1 MPSFTNIGAYVD
13 SGTMVDTW
21 ATVGSCAQIGKN
33 VHLSGGVGI
42 GGVLEPPNALP
53 VVIEDEAIIGSR
65 SMIVEGARVGKGA
78 VVGVGHEPVRL
89 YAGHRRADRR
99 GDQQGAHPG
108 LVRRGRRHAPARVP
122 RRRRSGIPSVLV
134 LKRLEPGHATTSP
147 SSTTCCATTAS
158 MPDALPLDLFGD
170 VRALTAALVDV
181 ESVSGGE
188 KALADA
194 VESALAT
201 LPHLSVVRDGEA
213 VVARTELGH
222 AERVVIAGHLDTVPL
237 AGNLPSRVEGDLLY
251 GCGTSDMKSGVAV
264 ALKLAAAVPAP
275 GRDVTYVFYDC
286 EEIEAARNGLA
297 RLARTRPDL
306 LAGDFA
312 VLMEPTG
319 GEIEGGCQG
328 TLRAEIVTRG
338 RRAHSARSWHGVNA
352 VHAAEPVLARLNAYQ
367 AREPVVDGLAY
378 HEGLNAVGVSG
389 GVAGNVIPDECV
401 VTVNY
406 RFAPDRSLEEA
417 RDHVREVF
425 DGYEV
430 RFTDGADGARPG
442 LTHPVAAAFA
452 RAIGGTPRAKL
463 GWTDVSLFSAL
474 GVPAVNYGPG
484 DPNLAHQQGE
494 YVSLAAIVDCERR
507 MLAWLAPSAP

>member
-1 MPSFTNIGAYVD
+1 MP
-13 SGTMVDTW
+13 
-21 ATVGSCAQIGKN
+21 
-33 VHLSGGVGI
+33 
-42 GGVLEPPNALP
+42 E
-53 VVIEDEAIIGSR
+53 
-65 SMIVEGARVGKGA
+65 
-78 VVGVGHEPVRL
+78 
-89 YAGHRRADRR
+89 
-99 GDQQGAHPG
+99 
-108 LVRRGRRHAPARVP
+108 
-122 RRRRSGIPSVLV
+122 
-134 LKRLEPGHATTSP
+134 
-147 SSTTCCATTAS
+147 TA
-158 MPDALPLDLFGD
+158 PLDLTGD
-170 VRALTAALVDV
+170 VRALTAALVDI

-194 VESALAT
+194 VEAALAP
-201 LPHLSVVRDGEA
+201 LPHLTVVRDGEA
-213 VVARTELGH
+213 VVARTRLGRS
-222 AERVVIAGHLDTVPL
+222 ERVVIAGHLDTVPL

-264 ALKLAAAVPAP
+264 ALKLAAGVPSPA
-275 GRDVTYVFYDC
+275 RDVTYVFYDC

-297 RLARTRPDL
+297 RLGRTRPEL

-328 TLRAEIVTRG
+328 TLRARIVAEG

-352 VHAAEPVLARLNAYQ
+352 IHAVAPILARLNAYE

-378 HEGLNAVGVSG
+378 HEGLNAVGIAG

-406 RFAPDRSLEEA
+406 RFAPDRSLEQA
-417 RDHVREVF
+417 RAHVREVF
-425 DGYEV
+425 DGYAV
-430 RFTDGADGARPG
+430 RFTDGASAARPG

-463 GWTDVSLFSAL
+463 GWTDVSLFSDL

-484 DPNLAHQQGE
+484 DPNVAHQQGE
-494 YVSLAAIVDCERR
+494 YVSLAQIAECERR
-507 MLAWLAPSAP
+507 MLAWLGAPAS